1 MDRQIKGIPA
11 SPGIA
16 VGTVHLLLW
25 EVPDVP
31 HHIIKDD
38 EIPKETERL
47 HKAIARAKERLM
59 HVRDRVEKTAGA
71 QEAMIF
77 EAQYHILED
86 PALISGVE
94 ELIRQNLAAEK
105 AFDLEMLEWR
115 QRWARHTSAMIRERV
130 SDLTDIHIRVLAI
143 LLELEDHDPVDLP
156 KGAKAVLVTHDL
168 TPGLTVQLDRDAIV
182 GIATDAG
189 TRTSHV
195 AILARS
201 LGLPAVVGLRNATEQ
216 LRGHERVILDG
227 TAGLIVINPSETDVQ
242 KYKER
247 AREEDVAEA
256 ELQRIAARRAVTE
269 DGERVTLRANV
280 DLPEEADFAAT
291 TGAEGVGL
299 MRTEFLVVGRTTMP
313 DENEQYEAYRK
324 VVEAF
329 NGKPVVIRT
338 FDVGGDKLPIGGYPT
353 EANPY
358 LGWRAIRMCLDQP
371 DLFKTQLRALL
382 RAANHG
388 DVRIMLPLVV
398 TLTEVR
404 EARKLLNEARAELKA
419 RGVKFKDFIPLGVMI
434 ETPAAA
440 IAADTFTKE
449 TSFFSIGTNDLVQ
462 YTLAVDRG
470 NPALERYRDALH
482 PAVLRLI
489 GEAVEAATRARIELS
504 VCGEMAGDPAA
515 ALALIG
521 LGLRSL
527 SMAAPSLPA
536 VRRAIRGSD
545 AAVLARAA
553 RAARDDASAQAA
565 RSRFDGLLPGTSP
578 AGTPRPA
585 GERQAAPGSPSPLS
599 TRPTSESIAASSS
612 APSATRR
619 IR

>member
-1 MDRQIKGIPA
+1 MDRALKGIPA

-31 HHIIKDD
+31 HRVVKDH
-38 EIPKETERL
+38 EVAAESERF
-47 HKAIARAKERLM
+47 HQAIARAKERLV
-59 HVRDRVEKTAGA
+59 HVRDRVEKTAGKE
-71 QEAMIF
+71 EAMIF
-77 EAQYHILED
+77 DAQYHILED
-86 PALISGVE
+86 PALLKGVD
-94 ELIRQNLAAEK
+94 ELIKQNLGAEK
-105 AFDLEMLEWR
+105 AFDIEMLEWR

-130 SDLTDIHIRVLAI
+130 SDLTDIHIRVLAM
-143 LLELEDHDPVDLP
+143 LLDLPDHDPVDLP
-156 KGAKAVLVTHDL
+156 KGARAILVTHDL

-201 LGLPAVVGLRNATEQ
+201 LGLPAVVGLRSATEQ
-216 LRGHERVILDG
+216 LEGHETVILDG
-227 TAGLIVINPSETDVQ
+227 TAGLIVINPSDADIRQ
-242 KYKER
+242 YQDR
-247 AREEDVAEA
+247 AREEEVAEA
-256 ELQRIAARRAVTE
+256 ELQRIASLEAVTT
-269 DGERVTLRANV
+269 DGAKITLRANV

-291 TGAEGVGL
+291 TGADGVGL

-329 NGKPVVIRT
+329 KGKPVVIRT

-388 DVRIMLPLVV
+388 DVRILLPLVV
-398 TLTEVR
+398 TLGEVR
-404 EARKLLNEARAELKA
+404 EARRLLNEARSELKL
-419 RGVKFKDFIPLGVMI
+419 RGVPFKDFIPLGVMI

-440 IAADTFTKE
+440 IVADTFVKE

-470 NPALERYRDALH
+470 NANLATRFTALH

-489 GEAVEAATRARIELS
+489 RRTVEVGEQHGLHVA
-504 VCGEMAGDPAA
+504 VCGEMASQPLMCF
-515 ALALIG
+515 ALVG
-521 LGLRSL
+521 LGVRELSVNGRAVALVKRVVRSV
-527 SMAAPSLPA
+527 SAA
-536 VRRAIRGSD
+536 
-545 AAVLARAA
+545 
-553 RAARDDASAQAA
+553 AARDAALRACDAATAEDSEA
-565 RSRFDGLLPGTSP
+565 LLLEELRKAVGN
-578 AGTPRPA
+578 AHFLR
-585 GERQAAPGSPSPLS
+585 EN
-599 TRPTSESIAASSS
+599 
-612 APSATRR
+612 
-619 IR
+619 